1 MNITH
6 TWIIKNLTQINDGT
20 GTVTQVAY
28 KVVSRD
34 TETGTATFTIDYC
47 ELDTK
52 NINQET
58 FIPYSSL
65 TEDTVIEF
73 VKTTLGDEK
82 VEKIEKDLADQIINK
97 INPPTPPVITENLP
111 WS

>member
-6 TWIIKNLTQINDGT
+6 TWIIKKLVQKNDGT
-20 GTVTQVAY
+20 GTVTQVTY

-34 TETGTATFTIDYC
+34 IETGKAVSNYKIC
-47 ELDTK
+47 ELNTD
-52 NINQET
+52 NINSST
-58 FIPYSSL
+58 FIPYNQL
-65 TEDTVIEF
+65 TEEQVIQF
-73 VKTTLGDEK
+73 VKDKLGDE
-82 VEKIEKDLADQIINK
+82 VQEIESFNCREIENK